1 MIRRFMETFC
11 LILSCSVVFQVQ
23 SHLLKGSENSFPA
36 EIEEQRNQNAG
47 CNISAGWNLTGRD
60 WGCCGNYEGCCKL
73 ASKLCYLHDRVCHCC
88 TLGWFLCGPECTPDS
103 DCLANAPDVK
113 PSISDLIMSF
123 SSPNPLTSS
132 TLQNKDTNVSKELS
146 QTLSNNST
154 DFAYG
159 NITSEEQSVFNSF
172 TSQAPSQTK
181 LDDDSS
187 NQPESNKYSVN
198 SSKTSHLIKDVK
210 ENNLGQISGI
220 ADNDFEF
227 SKVDPNTIH
236 SDIIEGS
243 GDTE

>member
-1 MIRRFMETFC
+1 M
-11 LILSCSVVFQVQ
+11 
-23 SHLLKGSENSFPA
+23 
-36 EIEEQRNQNAG
+36 
-47 CNISAGWNLTGRD
+47 
-60 WGCCGNYEGCCKL
+60 
-73 ASKLCYLHDRVCHCC
+73 
-88 TLGWFLCGPECTPDS
+88 
-103 DCLANAPDVK
+103 K
-113 PSISDLIMSF
+113 PSLSDLIMSF

-132 TLQNKDTNVSKELS
+132 TLQNKDTNVSNELS

-181 LDDDSS
+181 LGDDSS

-210 ENNLGQISGI
+210 EYNSGQISGI

-227 SKVDPNTIH
+227 SKVDANTIH

-243 GDTE
+243 GDSE

>member
-1 MIRRFMETFC
+1 M
-11 LILSCSVVFQVQ
+11 
-23 SHLLKGSENSFPA
+23 
-36 EIEEQRNQNAG
+36 
-47 CNISAGWNLTGRD
+47 
-60 WGCCGNYEGCCKL
+60 
-73 ASKLCYLHDRVCHCC
+73 
-88 TLGWFLCGPECTPDS
+88 
-103 DCLANAPDVK
+103 K
-113 PSISDLIMSF
+113 PSLSDLIMSF